1 MKFNT
6 LYRLSFYLMLFFA
19 TLALSVDANENP
31 IAWLYP
37 VAVAVGGVIAFMTVD
52 QNPRLGLPRS
62 TANLFA
68 LASISLVLLEYL
80 IEPYWMLYALGHWLV
95 YLQLI
100 KMFLPKMVE
109 DDWFLF
115 LLGLVQVLVG
125 AVISQS
131 DQVGITLFAWAL
143 LALWVL
149 ALFSLHRDALR
160 FQSGPGSG
168 TRGSSSRLAS
178 ERVTLATANGAGPAP
193 IEMTGAQLADEPYP
207 GLLDVPFLLSA
218 FRVMATT
225 LALGGVIFLAMPRR
239 STMGRALSGDQV
251 ARHLTGFDEEVEL
264 GQMGEILESDTIVMS
279 VELYDDNERRVMSPA
294 EPLWRGI
301 TMIDYDRGRWKRHHT
316 GSRESK
322 TFPIQSGKAG
332 PTIRQQIK
340 LEASD
345 SPVLFAMR
353 PLRSAEGSL
362 RSSIEIN
369 RTDGTIQRSDTR
381 ASSYDYRVVSER
393 DASAPQLGE
402 EAPRGWRRELLLAI
416 PEVVRP
422 RIESIARPLVEN
434 VPPEDVTR
442 RAHVLGSYLR
452 ESGRFSYTLRIMPV
466 DPTLDPVVDFLF
478 NRKEGHCEFYASAL
492 TLMLRS
498 VGIPARM
505 VNGFKGGDWN
515 DFAQVMNVRQKH
527 AHSWVEAYVGE
538 DSEGHPLWR
547 TLDPTPGLERDRL
560 VARVGGFSSNFR
572 QLTDLVRYIWVFY
585 IVGYNA
591 DRQRRVLYD
600 PMMKLAGEA
609 RSGFQIMGKVL
620 REAAADLL
628 TFQNVGQFISIRGFF
643 VSFTILLFLVAVVRG
658 LIWCVNRCLRW
669 FRGPVDDTTHLTAG
683 EVFYRRLAQLLA
695 GFELKRASAE
705 TQQEFAHRAEQI
717 LNQHGSIT
725 EHVADVPSL
734 VVQAFYRIRFGHLDL
749 APGAMHD
756 LEVRLDAL
764 EASLRASRE

>member
-37 VAVAVGGVIAFMTVD
+37 AAVAVGGVIAFLTVD

-62 TANLFA
+62 TANLLG

-80 IEPYWMLYALGHWLV
+80 IEPYWMLHALGHWLV

-100 KMFLPKMVE
+100 KMFLPKRVE

-131 DQVGITLFAWAL
+131 DQVGITLFGWAL

-160 FQSGPGSG
+160 FQSAPASG
-168 TRGSSSRLAS
+168 MRGSASRLAS
-178 ERVTLATANGAGPAP
+178 GRVPFAPGGEGPAP
-193 IEMTGAQLADEPYP
+193 IEVTGTQLADEPYP
-207 GLLDVPFLLSA
+207 GLLDIPFLFSA

-239 STMGRALSGDQV
+239 STLGRVMAGDQV

-264 GQMGEILESDTIVMS
+264 GQMGEILESDSMVMS
-279 VELYDDNERRVMSPA
+279 VELYDDNDRRITSPA
-294 EPLWRGI
+294 EPLWRGV

-322 TFPIQSGKAG
+322 TFPIQTRKDGT
-332 PTIRQQIK
+332 TIRQQIK

-353 PLRSAEGSL
+353 PLRAAEGSA
-362 RSSIEIN
+362 RSAIEIN

-393 DASAPQLGE
+393 NPNAPQAGE
-402 EAPRGWRRELLLAI
+402 DPPRGWRRDLLLEI
-416 PEVVRP
+416 PETIRP
-422 RIESIARPLVEN
+422 QIESIARPLVEHVPAEN
-434 VPPEDVTR
+434 VAR

-452 ESGRFSYTLRIMPV
+452 DSGKFGYTLRIMPV
-466 DPTLDPVVDFLF
+466 DPTLDPVVDFLV

-492 TLMLRS
+492 TLLLRS

-527 AHSWVEAYVGE
+527 AHSWVEAYVGD
-538 DSEGHPLWR
+538 DSEGHPLWL
-547 TLDPTPGLERDRL
+547 TLDPTPGLERDRS

-591 DRQRRVLYD
+591 DRQRRILYE
-600 PMMKLAGEA
+600 PMLKLAREA
-609 RSGFQIMGKVL
+609 RSGFQIMGKVI

-643 VSFTILLFLVAVVRG
+643 VSFTILLLLVAVVRG
-658 LIWCVNRCLRW
+658 VIWCLTRCLRW

-725 EHVADVPSL
+725 ESVADVPHL

-749 APGAMHD
+749 TPGAMHD

>member
-1 MKFNT
+1 MKFNM

-19 TLALSVDANENP
+19 TLALSVDATENP
-31 IAWLYP
+31 IAWFYP
-37 VAVAVGGVIAFMTVD
+37 VAVAVGGVVAFMTVD
-52 QNPRLGLPRS
+52 RNPRLGLPRS
-62 TANLFA
+62 TANLLG

-80 IEPYWMLYALGHWLV
+80 IEPYWMLHALGHWLV

-131 DQVGITLFAWAL
+131 DHVGITLFTWAL

-168 TRGSSSRLAS
+168 TRGSSSQIAYQ
-178 ERVTLATANGAGPAP
+178 RVPLTPGGIAGPAP
-193 IEMTGAQLADEPYP
+193 IEGTGAELADEPYP
-207 GLLDVPFLLSA
+207 GLLDVPFLFSA
-218 FRVMATT
+218 LRVMATT

-239 STMGRALSGDQV
+239 STMGRVMAGDQV
-251 ARHLTGFDEEVEL
+251 TRHLTGFDEEVEL
-264 GQMGEILESDTIVMS
+264 GQMGEILENDSIVMS
-279 VELYDDNERRVMSPA
+279 VELYDDHDHRITSPA
-294 EPLWRGI
+294 EPLWRGV
-301 TMIDYDRGRWKRHHT
+301 TNTDYDRGRWKRHT

-322 TFPIQSGKAG
+322 TFPIQTRNDG

-345 SPVLFAMR
+345 LPVLFALR
-353 PLRSAEGSL
+353 PVRSAEGSG
-362 RSSIEIN
+362 RSTIEIN
-369 RTDGTIQRSDTR
+369 RTDGTIHRSDTR

-393 DASAPQLGE
+393 DTSAPQLGE
-402 EAPRGWRRELLLAI
+402 NAPRDWRREQLLAI
-416 PEVVRP
+416 PETIRP
-422 RIESIARPLVEN
+422 RIESIARPLVEK
-434 VPPEDVTR
+434 VPPEELSR
-442 RAHVLGSYLR
+442 RANVLVSYLR
-452 ESGRFSYTLRIMPV
+452 DSGQFSYTLKIVPV
-466 DPTLDPVVDFLF
+466 DPTLDPVVDFLV

-498 VGIPARM
+498 IGIPARM

-527 AHSWVEAYVGE
+527 AHSWVEAYLSD
-538 DSEGHPLWR
+538 DSEGHPLWI
-547 TLDPTPGLERDRL
+547 TLDPTPGLERDRI

-572 QLTDLVRYIWVFY
+572 QLSDLVRYIWVFY
-585 IVGYNA
+585 VVGYNA
-591 DRQRRVLYD
+591 DRQRRILYE
-600 PMMKLAGEA
+600 PMLKLAREA

-643 VSFTILLFLVAVVRG
+643 VSFTILLFLVAVLRG
-658 LIWCVNRCLRW
+658 LLWCLSRFLRW
-669 FRGPVDDTTHLTAG
+669 FRGPVEDTAHLTAG

-717 LNQHGSIT
+717 LKQHGSIT
-725 EHVADVPSL
+725 EKVADVPRL
-734 VVQAFYRIRFGHLDL
+734 VVQAFYRIRFGHRDL
-749 APGAMHD
+749 APGALHD

-764 EASLRASRE
+764 EASLRTSRE